1 MTLPVQIA
9 RRERLVTRDA
19 AFILAATFCY
29 MACFMVTGPV
39 VVGFTM
45 SLGATVA
52 LAGVVS
58 GVTSLCSLVCR
69 PVAGNVTDRVG
80 KRRLAMASALLML
93 VSSAGHI
100 VAASPIQLV
109 VFRVIGG
116 VGYSLCSVCMSTWF
130 AQTLP
135 QNRVGAAMSLFG
147 MMNALGVAVG
157 PALGIS
163 LFQSVG
169 YRAVFVCST
178 VLAACSIAC
187 MGMVHDPGRPVRK
200 EKVQG
205 QQDAPRTGIKL
216 LSIEALPAAVMII
229 LFAVPYFATQ
239 SYLVN
244 YVADRALPVAEE
256 WFFTIYAA
264 VLLAMRIVLR
274 DVFDRVSFR
283 VFTLCSSASMLA
295 SLVLLWCMHGNLA
308 MVAAAVCMAGG
319 YGIMCSVCQSTAV
332 KLAGP
337 GKTGLANSTYYM
349 GFDIGMFLGPAVG
362 GVVYGAVAPVWFYP
376 ALAVCVPLALAVLA
390 AAHCVQRAGAD

>member
-1 MTLPVQIA
+1 MQIA

-200 EKVQG
+200 EKVQD

>member
-1 MTLPVQIA
+1 MTLPMQIA

-69 PVAGNVTDRVG
+69 PVAGNVTDRAG

-283 VFTLCSSASMLA
+283 VFTLCSSASMLV